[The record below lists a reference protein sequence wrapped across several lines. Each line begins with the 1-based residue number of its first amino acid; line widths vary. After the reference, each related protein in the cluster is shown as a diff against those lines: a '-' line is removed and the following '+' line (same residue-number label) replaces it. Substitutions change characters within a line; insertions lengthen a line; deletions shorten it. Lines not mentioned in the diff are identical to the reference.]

1 MRRVHRWF
9 AMACGLVWCAS
20 AAAQGAPPVKVGLI
34 APLTGGSSDLG
45 QSMQLAAE
53 LAVKEINAVG
63 GYLGRPLELVV
74 RDDRSDPERGRQ
86 VSLELVQQE
95 KVAFTLG
102 FCDSEVAQRSLDV
115 FQEQRQILMVPCDTG
130 SALTARAMRGDSYVF
145 RLAPPDELSARVLV
159 GELVDR
165 RKLRRI
171 AVLADRTAYG
181 EGGLKDL
188 GEELAQREL
197 RPVYVGR
204 FDRGARTL
212 AEELRQARAAG
223 SEVLIVWGRGPDHAT
238 ALRARSELRWAV
250 PYFAPPTLASRLALE
265 GASASLLEGAMMV
278 QTVHHDM
285 SNERRATFRTSYA
298 AHAGGRKMGSLTVAA
313 QTYDA
318 MYLMMSAVYQA
329 RSVQGG
335 EALKQALERLD
346 HAHRGVVTTYERPYT
361 TRDHEAYSINM
372 LWLGVWRGGEV
383 QYLYPID
390 AQRAS
395 VIRRKE
401 S

>member
-1 MRRVHRWF
+1 MRRVLRQYLV
-9 AMACGLVWCAS
+9 ACGLLWCVS
-20 AAAQGAPPVKVGLI
+20 VGSQGVPPVKVGLI
-34 APLTGGSSDLG
+34 APLSGGSSDLG

-86 VSLELVQQE
+86 AAQELVQQE

-102 FCDSEVAQRSLDV
+102 FCDTEVAQRALDV
-115 FQEQRQILMVPCDTG
+115 FQAQRQILMVPCDTG
-130 SALTARAMRGDSYVF
+130 SALTAGALRGDSYVF

-188 GEELAQREL
+188 GDELTQRDL
-197 RPVYVGR
+197 KPVYVGR
-204 FDRGARTL
+204 FDRNTRTL
-212 AEELRQARAAG
+212 VEELRQARAAG
-223 SEVLIVWGRGPDHAT
+223 SEALIVWGRGADHAT
-238 ALRARSELRWAV
+238 ALRGRAELRWSV

-265 GASASLLEGAMMV
+265 GAGAALLEGSVMV
-278 QTVHHDM
+278 QTVHHDRG
-285 SNERRATFRTSYA
+285 NERRATFLASYA
-298 AHAGGRKMGSLTVAA
+298 AHAGGRRMGSLTVAA

-318 MYLMMSAVYQA
+318 MYLLVSALFQA
-329 RSVQGG
+329 REVSGG
-335 EALKQALERLD
+335 EGLKQALEALERP
-346 HAHRGVVTTYERPYT
+346 HRGVVTTYERPYGPK
-361 TRDHEAYSINM
+361 DHEAYSINM

-383 QYLYPID
+383 QYLHPID

>member
-1 MRRVHRWF
+1 MRRAHRWF
-9 AMACGLVWCAS
+9 AMACGLLWCAG
-20 AAAQGAPPVKVGLI
+20 ALAQGVQPVKVGLI
-34 APLTGGSSDLG
+34 APLTGGSSDMG

-86 VSLELVQQE
+86 ASVELVQQE
-95 KVAFTLG
+95 KVVFTLG

-115 FQEQRQILMVPCDTG
+115 FQEQRQVLMVPCDTG
-130 SALTARAMRGDSYVF
+130 SALTARALRGDSYIF

-165 RKLRRI
+165 RKLRKI

-188 GEELAQREL
+188 TDELAQREL
-197 RPVYVGR
+197 KPVYVGR
-204 FDRGARTL
+204 FDRGVRTL
-212 AEELRQARAAG
+212 TEELRQARALG
-223 SEVLIVWGRGPDHAT
+223 SEALIVWGRGPDHAT
-238 ALRARSELRWAV
+238 ALRSRAELRWAV

-265 GASASLLEGAMMV
+265 GASAALLDGAIMV

-285 SNERRATFRTSYA
+285 ANERRATFLTSYA

-318 MYLMMSAVYQA
+318 MYLLVSAFFQA
-329 RSVQGG
+329 RGG
-335 EALKQALERLD
+335 GGDALKQSLEALERPY
-346 HAHRGVVTTYERPYT
+346 RGVVTTYERPYAVK
-361 TRDHEAYSINM
+361 DHEAYSINM
-372 LWLGVWRGGEV
+372 LWLSVWRGGEV